1 MTRRLG
7 ERIPE
12 RAGLLSAGATYGTL
26 YGVTKTTVYLDSDI
40 ALALRQMAEAQGR
53 SQAEIIRQALETFTR
68 NARQPKIP
76 GIGEF
81 DSGHTDT
88 SERAEQILRRAAKRG
103 RWR

>member
-1 MTRRLG
+1 M
-7 ERIPE
+7 
-12 RAGLLSAGATYGTL
+12 
-26 YGVTKTTVYLDSDI
+26 TKTTVYLDPEM
-40 ALALRQMAEAQGR
+40 ALALRQMAEVQGR

-68 NARQPKIP
+68 SVKQPKIP

-88 SERAEQILRRAAKRG
+88 SERAEQLLRRAAKRG